1 MIKPNYFKVIIQLQI
16 GLMTKNFASY
26 ELFIPF
32 FDFCFSLVLAD
43 EVTKIP
49 EYYVTRNPAS
59 RASKRAH
66 LVAMYLAVAIR
77 PSSYVH
83 RVTSEVAVSFLP
95 EVVAQ
100 I

>member
-1 MIKPNYFKVIIQLQI
+1 MI
-16 GLMTKNFASY
+16 
-26 ELFIPF
+26 ELFF
-32 FDFCFSLVLAD
+32 
-43 EVTKIP
+43 EVCSILKYLFTCDISIKI
-49 EYYVTRNPAS
+49 YRFTRNPAS
-59 RASKRAH
+59 RASKRPR
-66 LVAMYLAVAIR
+66 LVAMYIAVAIR